1 MYNGNGDSNENRE
14 ESNRFRSPK
23 ECFSR
28 SSPFCVHFFAN
39 CFISHFVVDVNTS
52 QLFPNSF
59 FKLTM
64 QSFRIQL
71 QKKTTSIWQ
80 IERHRLS
87 AMKALYSLCHT
98 LIDHRCFTQK
108 FEIINCWAGDE
119 GLLLIEATVGYSI
132 RRIGNCRLRKKIVTI
147 PRSKT
152 YE

>member
-1 MYNGNGDSNENRE
+1 MYTGNGDSNEDRE
-14 ESNRFRSPK
+14 KSNRFRSAK
-23 ECFSR
+23 ESFSR

-59 FKLTM
+59 FKLTI

-71 QKKTTSIWQ
+71 QKKITSIWQ

-119 GLLLIEATVGYSI
+119 GLLLIEATVEYSI
-132 RRIGNCRLRKKIVTI
+132 RRIGNCWLRKEIVTNTEI
-147 PRSKT
+147 
-152 YE
+152 